1 MTKEGDVEMSYKEK
15 YQSWLEH
22 EYFDEL
28 TKEELRLIGENEK
41 EIEDRFY
48 TELEFGTAGLRG
60 VIGAG
65 INRMNIYV
73 VRKATQGFSNYLLN
87 LRKIEAPQVAIA
99 YDSRNM
105 SYEFAK
111 EAGQVFAANGIKVY
125 IFESLRPVPELSFT
139 VRELKCHGGIV
150 ITASHNPPEYNGYK
164 VYGEDGAQVIA
175 PFDNMIID
183 EVNRITDFNQVKHI
197 SQEEAEAANLLT
209 WIGQE
214 VDDKYI
220 AKVKE
225 QAINLESIQ
234 EVADDFKIV
243 YTPIHGTGN
252 KPVRRILQEI
262 GFKHIHIVEEQELP
276 DGKFP
281 TVESPNPEDT
291 KAFKLA
297 LELAKKVDADIVMG
311 TDPDADRVGVL
322 IKNPEGEYQAL
333 TGNMLGAML
342 TDYLLSQKASK
353 GMLKD
358 NSVVIKTIVTTEMT
372 RAIAESF
379 NAELM
384 EVLTGF
390 KYIGEQIRLFEE
402 TGDKSYVFGFEE
414 SYGYLAGTYARDKD
428 AVVACM
434 LAAEMAAYYKSQG
447 MTLYEALIA
456 LYEKYGYYKE
466 SILSITLKGI
476 EGMGKIG
483 NIMNNLRELK
493 LENLASFNVLAKRDY
508 KLSKRVLNSTAQE
521 DILLPKSNVLYYEL
535 SDCSWVCIRP
545 SGTEPKIK
553 FYFGVK
559 ADSIEAADKELAS
572 LEKAIKQIIEPW
584 L

>member
-1 MTKEGDVEMSYKEK
+1 MSYKNK
-15 YQSWLEH
+15 YKSWLEH
-22 EYFDEL
+22 EYFDVI
-28 TKEELRLIGENEK
+28 TKDELRNIESDEK

-65 INRMNIYV
+65 TNRMNIYV
-73 VRKATQGFSNYLLN
+73 VRKATQGFANYLTKVRN
-87 LRKIEAPQVAIA
+87 SKEPKVAIA

-111 EAGQVFAANGIKVY
+111 EAGAVFAANGIHVY
-125 IFESLRPVPELSFT
+125 IFESLRPVPELSFA
-139 VRELKCHGGIV
+139 VRELKCHGGVV

-175 PFDNMIID
+175 PYDQMIIE
-183 EVNRITDFNQVKHI
+183 EVNKITDFNDVKHM
-197 SQEEAEAANLLT
+197 SEEEAVEAGLLT

-220 AKVKE
+220 EQVKK
-225 QAINLESIQ
+225 QAINLEVIQ
-234 EVADDFKIV
+234 RVADDFKIV

-252 KPVRRILQEI
+252 KPVRRILSEV
-262 GFKHIHIVEEQELP
+262 GFKNVYVVDEQAEP
-276 DGKFP
+276 NGNFP
-281 TVESPNPEDT
+281 TVKSPNPEDT
-291 KAFKLA
+291 NAFALA
-297 LELAKKVDADIVMG
+297 IELAKKVGADIVMG

-322 IKNPEGEYQAL
+322 IRDQKGEYVVL
-333 TGNMLGAML
+333 TGNMMGAML
-342 TDYLLSQKASK
+342 ADYIVSQKKLK
-353 GMLKD
+353 GELAP
-358 NSVVIKTIVTTEMT
+358 NSVIIKTIVTTEMT
-372 RAIAESF
+372 RAIAKSYG
-379 NAELM
+379 AEVI

-402 TGDKSYVFGFEE
+402 KGDKTYVFGFEE
-414 SYGYLAGTYARDKD
+414 SYGCLAGTYARDKD

-434 LAAEMAAYYKSQG
+434 LSAEMAAYYKDKG
-447 MTLYEALIA
+447 MTLYEALIS

-466 SILSITLKGI
+466 GILSITLKGI
-476 EGMGKIG
+476 EGMGKIKD
-483 NIMNNLRELK
+483 IMGNLRAL
-493 LENLASFNVLAKRDY
+493 NISTISSYTVLAKRDY
-508 KLSKRVLNSTAQE
+508 ETSKRLEQDLGEE
-521 DILLPKSNVLYYEL
+521 DILLPKSDVLYYEL
-535 SDCSWVCIRP
+535 DDNAWVCIRP

-559 ADSIEAADKELAS
+559 GSSIEDADAKVET
-572 LEKAIKQIIEPW
+572 LENAVKQIIEPW